1 MISFW
6 GKKELRGKQ
15 RIINWERSRQIS
27 GDMRPDRSRVVSG
40 EVPGMPNR
48 ITQLVAQERSGERMS
63 LAATI
68 RDVARL
74 AGVSKSTVSRVLNGD
89 PNVSDESRSAV
100 MAAIKEVRYTP
111 NALARGLSTRKTG
124 TIGLI
129 ISDITNPFHAE
140 VARGVEDLAADYES
154 NVILCNTDGRPKKE
168 AAYVDLLLEKRVD
181 GIIFTSVK
189 MDESDVTELRAK
201 RVPFVFAGRTL
212 PDVDADS
219 VVVDNVLGGF
229 QATNHLLGLGHRK
242 IAYIAGP
249 SHVSASVDRYE
260 GYCQALRKAGV
271 EPDPE
276 FVAEGDFRQEGGY
289 RAMSLLLSRGLPV
302 TAVFA
307 ANDYMA
313 IGALEAI
320 LEGGRK
326 VPEDIA
332 VVGFDDILFAGLH
345 LVQLTTVAQPK
356 YDMGAIAARILFERI
371 SSSSKDRPWHRV
383 VLPPRLVIR
392 RTCGDY
398 LGRRGLPQPDRA
410 SGESALSP
418 A

>member
-1 MISFW
+1 MA
-6 GKKELRGKQ
+6 
-15 RIINWERSRQIS
+15 
-27 GDMRPDRSRVVSG
+27 P
-40 EVPGMPNR
+40 
-48 ITQLVAQERSGERMS
+48 
-63 LAATI
+63 TI

-74 AGVSKSTVSRVLNGD
+74 AGVSKSTVSRVLNSD
-89 PNVSDESRSAV
+89 PNVSEDARRAV
-100 MAAIKEVRYTP
+100 TAAMKEMRYTP
-111 NALARGLSTRKTG
+111 NALARGLSTRRTG

-154 NVILCNTDGRPKKE
+154 NVILCNTDSRPKKE

-189 MDESDVTELRAK
+189 MNESDVTDLRA
-201 RVPFVFAGRTL
+201 RHVPFVFAGRSL

-219 VVVDNVLGGF
+219 VVVDNVLGGS
-229 QATNHLLGLGHRK
+229 QATNHLLALGHQR

-249 SHVSASVDRYE
+249 SHVSASMDRFD
-260 GYCQALRKAGV
+260 GYCQALRRAGL
-271 EPDPE
+271 EPDPDL
-276 FVAEGDFRQEGGY
+276 VAEGDFRQEGGY
-289 RAMSLLLSRGLPV
+289 RAMSLLLGRGGPL

-313 IGALEAI
+313 IGALEAV
-320 LEGGRK
+320 LERGLR
-326 VPEDIA
+326 VPEDVA

-371 SSSSKDRPWHRV
+371 TGASEGKSWHRV
-383 VLPPRLVIR
+383 VLPSRLVIR
-392 RTCGDY
+392 RTCGDH
-398 LGRRGLPQPDRA
+398 LGRRRFGPPAGGGREEPPAADADEGGSREGLPDA
-410 SGESALSP
+410 SDAATTS
-418 A
+418 

>member
-1 MISFW
+1 
-6 GKKELRGKQ
+6 
-15 RIINWERSRQIS
+15 
-27 GDMRPDRSRVVSG
+27 MR
-40 EVPGMPNR
+40 
-48 ITQLVAQERSGERMS
+48 VAP
-63 LAATI
+63 TI
-68 RDVARL
+68 RDVARA

-89 PNVSDESRSAV
+89 PNVSAESRNAV
-100 MAAIKEVRYTP
+100 MAAMKEMRYTP
-111 NALARGLSTRKTG
+111 NALARGLNTRRTG

-129 ISDITNPFHAE
+129 LSDITNPFHAE
-140 VARGVEDLAADYES
+140 VARGVEDLASDYES

-168 AAYVDLLLEKRVD
+168 SAYMDLLLEKRVD

-189 MDESDVTELRAK
+189 MDESDVTELRAR

-212 PDVDADS
+212 PDVEADS

-229 QATNHLLGLGHRK
+229 QATNHLIGLGHHR
-242 IAYIAGP
+242 IAYMAGP

-260 GYCQALRKAGV
+260 GYCQALRKAGI

-276 FVAEGDFRQEGGY
+276 LVAEGDFKQEGGY
-289 RAMSLLLSRGLPV
+289 RAMSVLLDRVAGRTAAAGP

-320 LEGGRK
+320 FERGLR
-326 VPEDIA
+326 VPEDMA
-332 VVGFDDILFAGLH
+332 MVGFDDIAFARLH

-356 YDMGAIAARILFERI
+356 YDIGAIAARMLFDRI
-371 SSSSKDRPWHRV
+371 SGASGDDAPRRV

-392 RTCGDY
+392 RTCGDH
-398 LGRRGLPQPDRA
+398 LGTRA
-410 SGESALSP
+410 FMEPGTGRAG
-418 A
+418 AGAQA